1 MWRRTLGW
9 GTFILVLLALVIV
22 MVGPVGLRLILNG
35 VQQSGTDISSKGIR
49 GWLWDFTLLDARY
62 QQLGVQLNAREARIQ
77 LDFSGLFSRTI
88 GIDAALKDA
97 VIDLDP
103 SKLESGTGSNWQ
115 TRINRLQVD
124 NTTLRLNG
132 KSLNLPDAQVNL
144 NSTSARELQADI
156 QTQNG
161 NLQARAAFEP
171 DLSSFAIDFS
181 GDASILKHYYPGI
194 RAGSLNGQ
202 YTLKNGDIAGTVNIS
217 GGRVVVPEFDVVDVQ
232 NIQGT
237 LQHQNNQITASLK
250 GNGLGGPVQARATVD
265 LEGQQWNVLA
275 DATPQLNRLGF
286 EGLNGTGQLRIET
299 GGWEKVKAT
308 AQYLGSVGYQDV
320 QIPDAKIGYQ
330 LTEKLDSL
338 VQASGQLRAL
348 GETAKL
354 QADLKFVSNVWSGGA
369 TLQGPNVQA
378 RANIQNQLL
387 TLTGKGFNVD
397 LQGQYRLDRQT
408 LQATAST
415 RLQDFQKDV
424 QGQVKVQASGPL
436 DNLLLQVVDSE
447 VRTDLTGPL
456 SLNGTGRFQNGVLDL
471 STPHLDLTYRPS
483 GSTWQVKEIPLQG
496 IGVLNGSGNLVGQNL
511 LGTVDLSGLPL
522 QAQDV
527 RGELSLNTSNL
538 QFSFTSPELQAKGIP
553 DDFNVLIRNYTF
565 VGGVLQTLSGQ
576 VQVKNLSPRGQ
587 VRIRSAYQD
596 VTATLDGLKST
607 LKGELQGPLKG
618 LPVSGTADLENARL
632 NLGGL
637 LANIQYQ
644 PLQATVSQKGQ
655 SLNVSVQNGKINAS
669 GALPLDTFQKL
680 YNLPISGQLAVDLQN
695 SQGTAT
701 FSGNYL
707 ENQIEALFDVK
718 PEQVTAQ
725 LKINGKDLQATA
737 QGQVYP
743 TANLNGTLNALG
755 ATSNLRVYGP
765 LDRLKYQATGNTPAF
780 VQGDLQLSSKPFNLQ
795 GNLTPQVT
803 LNGNVGGLQ
812 VRLKDSNAFELAVTG
827 QETLQYQSNTYR
839 ASLSGNWRPDWKGT
853 VNARIEGPGV
863 QATARGP
870 WGQLMVDAVYRQQ
883 DLQLRA
889 QVRLGLPNLA
899 YSGTVSARYHDLNAR
914 GSVQGLGSQFR
925 ASATVVSPEQ
935 GTARL
940 EARGLDDL
948 RVQAS
953 NFVYQDITASG
964 NLRYL
969 QGKINGSLNARLQDH
984 RLSVQALGESF
995 TARLQSPLGQGTAE
1009 GNVDFSRYQVN
1020 LNSPYFD
1027 ANVKGNLQGF
1037 SGTLNTLPQQFEV
1050 LKDQLQIPAQSFGLL
1065 GDFQKNRFALQQ
1077 GNEEVVY
1084 ADGALSG
1091 ALSLDYRL
1099 RDTGTGQ
1106 VQVRPTL
1113 QKVEVTLTGPLEGS
1127 GQVFPDVEANVRAPL
1142 ALVQP
1147 LLPEAYQTAL
1157 NPGQVF
1163 LQVSGPYSKLNFTAR
1178 TENSQ
1183 WNQKDLAVQANGYWT
1198 PDSYQA
1204 SVQLK
1209 HPQATLQATLTP
1221 KNQSF
1226 SGNLDALLLPNVPE
1240 GLTGQVTV
1248 QGSLQNFDPQTLKAS
1263 GNLDAALDSGNLKA
1277 KGSFDIQPGLQV
1289 HTRLNG
1295 TALEN
1300 KAFSLVGQV
1309 YPRVNA
1315 SVQLDQSSGTAQ
1327 GSFDQLE
1334 LTLKGRLLD
1343 QQVDVRLST
1352 TETVQA
1358 VLSGSINGG
1367 QLDAK
1372 LNLATGVGALKLEGL
1387 DLQQTANLKGNLNL
1401 SAQLQ
1406 SYQQVTAQVSG
1417 TAEDIQIEGDL
1428 LWQDG
1433 TLTARTAQ
1441 ASLQQGALQA
1451 SGVIYP
1457 EMNLQGSGNLTDPVK
1472 APFTFTAKG
1481 KPEKPVLVVQ
1491 GTLTE
1496 PYQGL
1501 QLQGTKATI
1510 EVRDLQDILV
1520 NLSGAISGKVAGQY
1534 KQTFG
1539 LQEANLNF
1547 NLPIQRE
1554 DLAGLLKGQLG
1565 WNGSFFG
1572 LLNFS
1577 GQLNKEPLLLEARGS
1592 NTGNL
1597 LLNGK
1602 YQQADFKGTVQKNV
1616 FDGLQAQLE
1625 VPNFDVSGLL
1635 GLKDP
1640 LVLNANASI
1649 EGPWNKLQV
1658 QAEGNLSE
1666 NRTQQQVQFKLA
1678 QQDDLWTGT
1687 LTGAI
1692 AGEVQYTPENWR
1704 AQLATQTLNFA
1715 PFVPQLKT
1723 GLLTGN
1729 FKLSGTGT
1737 DLSTLQVE
1745 ATGLQAIAT
1754 DTQDN
1759 PIELAGSA
1767 SYQSETAT
1775 LNLQGQYDGSPLK
1788 IAGKYPDGLDVQIER
1803 FAVAGGELGLQGTV
1817 SGNLKDPAIRA
1828 TGTFNHPQ
1836 GNANLQVSGSLQDLL
1851 VKLQANLS
1859 GDVKGTASGTVQ
1871 VKNLDLNTLQLNLT
1885 ADAEGAGVLARG
1897 TIQGNYPDLRGQMR
1911 LQRGDAYVTL
1921 TGNGDGTYR
1930 LSDSNVATGTL
1941 AIAGNPPAFSG
1952 DVVLNAV
1959 PLLEGASGS
1968 TALKVNFKGN
1978 LDTLSAQY
1986 SGTVQQVQYQET
1998 RIASGTLEGT
2008 FEGPYLSPNLQLK
2021 TLLSGIQQQD
2031 LKVQTANLTL
2041 ASRGA
2046 YASPD
2051 LKGSGTLSGV
2061 SYQQEKLGEIT
2072 FSGTSQGNLQSP
2084 ILELEADLK
2093 DLQYQ
2098 NVLVSGGNLLVQSR
2112 GSLNQPEVYLT
2123 GDLNGLGYQDYQL
2136 DQLTLTGDYAGTW
2149 PKPDLQVMATGSGIG
2164 YQNNRAASSVLNLL
2178 VKHRADTSK
2187 LEGSLTGRIESL
2199 RSKTDQLGLLD
2210 FSGNVRGTL
2219 ASPEAQ
2225 ISGKIRNLKWQDVV
2239 VGTGNVF
2246 ATSEGNLDA
2255 PTVQI
2260 MADLEG
2266 AQYQQQKLQT
2276 LNLQATSQG
2285 KWQESSINLKASGT
2299 GIQLFGANAAN
2310 IHVQGNST
2318 GPWSAPSLQLN
2329 TTLSDLQ
2336 YQEGS
2341 ARQLQISGKST
2352 GDLNNP
2358 NLSVTGGFQ
2367 GLKYQDIQTTD
2378 GVFTANGPL
2387 KDFEVTLSQQGKTT
2401 LSFQKEQLTLDG
2413 LTLTGFDQTLA
2424 ISGTAGLKEGNLQ
2437 LRTEGPVNGQVAAQY
2452 QQTRALNLQSLTLEQ
2467 LLQSYNLQLQP
2478 EVSYQ
2483 GFQTRGRFA
2492 LTEREW
2498 SGSGT
2503 LSGLPDWLS
2512 RGPVSYR
2519 VSGQDFPALQATL
2532 NSSGVQ
2538 SNLTL
2543 NRTAATLAFLSTPEV
2558 QGTGTLTYQF
2568 EPGTFSGET
2577 GFIQKDTSVNL
2588 IGQEKTVQA
2597 ILKKAQ
2603 ATISAQAQLNPL
2615 VVDVTLQD
2623 GEHQGTGQYTLEG
2636 WNLDIPEFK
2645 ASSLGNTGYQGTVR
2659 LVGRGK
2665 GTTGTVELQTSGL
2678 QLPYTIPLLEEQ
2690 VAGDLKA
2697 RLELGEVIRAVGQ
2710 YRGPLGTADLS
2721 VSNQNGWQGTLKA
2734 NLKTSS
2740 NPGSL
2745 QADVKLENQSMD
2757 GNIQVNQFG
2766 YTFRDLEGVITGKI
2780 DIEDSFFTGN
2790 LQTRLDGG
2798 AVTLNGEGSLAD
2810 VLPVLESIGIAPSEE
2825 GYLVTLS
2832 ASAFP
2837 LEKLGYLPYARGRVF
2852 GTATLTSTSSTVNL
2866 RIPELSL
2873 PGSTPTEIQIG
2884 GIGPETPNNENRT
2897 VLSARLDGTF
2907 SGGDARFRGSIGDTT
2922 FVASST
2928 DGVLVGNF
2936 DFRNTPVH
2944 ALIGAFTDALPGQGL
2959 LTGTGRI
2966 DGKLSELDQLR
2977 LSVVAEAI
2985 KVTSAGQTLMGTGQ
2999 FSLEQGAL
3007 TVPGIQLSGAGNLN
3021 IQGKYAPNDVNLT
3034 ANFQNATFTPLLA
3047 LVPALKGYKPALQG
3061 NLSIRATGT
3070 YGQPTIQVEGS
3081 SLTGELAGIGLQ
3093 LTNLTGALERNQI
3106 RFQST
3111 ASTTGLVKSN
3121 LQLTGNADLVA
3132 GKLENSR
3139 IEANGTTTVTN
3150 FGTLE
3155 GTALRLNQQ
3164 GENWKLFLTG
3174 TRGGKLQASGDLLP
3188 DLNVRILL
3196 DEVQPEL
3203 PNYYIQDSSVTGA
3216 LTLVRA
3222 GEFYRLGGEVDLEKL
3237 QFTLSKPVTE
3247 KTDKEDTFEFE
3258 SPLPTEYT
3266 TFPQRRQDQDRAAL
3280 ASWIFDDILIDA
3292 QNNIRIDE
3300 NLVRA
3305 EFGGQLVLSGN
3316 AYAPRLQGDILPK
3329 RGSVFLRENE
3339 FVLNTAATSIRFNAA
3354 DGAYPT
3360 INLQGNGSVRD
3371 GGQNVR
3377 VIMTVIGTFVPDPS
3391 DPRARKLETDT
3402 ILREERELL
3411 GQCSD
3416 PVRNPN
3422 SNLPRC
3428 LDEASLYSLLVF
3440 GTKNLQD
3447 IPTELTQSAIRTTLQ
3462 VFLVGEIERSIA
3474 NALGIDVFRIRNYTI
3489 GQDNSFNAEFTV
3501 GTYLSR
3507 EWYIQYQVDLLG
3519 NGNVQVQYSALDGKL
3534 ALTLSSPL
3542 NRLDF
3547 NTVQPEIALAYNFD
3561 TQNSIELGIQTEES
3575 PQGER
3580 GFSVKLG
3587 YKLRF

>member
-1 MWRRTLGW
+1 M
-9 GTFILVLLALVIV
+9 LLALVIV

-62 QQLGVQLNAREARIQ
+62 QQPGVQLNAREARIQ

-88 GIDAALKDA
+88 GIDAALRDA

-132 KSLNLPDAQVNL
+132 KSLNLPDAQVKL

-156 QTQNG
+156 QTQKG

-181 GDASILKHYYPGI
+181 GDAAILQHYYSGI
-194 RAGSLNGQ
+194 RAGTLKGQ
-202 YTLKNGDIAGTVNIS
+202 YTLKNGDIAGTINIS

-237 LQHQNNQITASLK
+237 LQHQNNQITATLK

-265 LEGQQWNVLA
+265 LDGQQWKVLA

-286 EGLNGTGQLRIET
+286 EGLNGNGQLRIET
-299 GGWEKVKAT
+299 SGWEKAKAS

-320 QIPDAKIGYQ
+320 QIPDARIVYQ
-330 LTEKLDSL
+330 LTEQLDSL
-338 VQASGQLRAL
+338 VQASGQLQAL

-354 QADLKFVSNVWSGGA
+354 QADLKFVSNVWSGAA

-397 LQGQYRLDRQT
+397 FQGQYRLDQQT

-447 VRTDLTGPL
+447 IRTDLTGKL
-456 SLNGTGRFQNGVLDL
+456 SLNGQGRFQNGVLDL
-471 STPHLDLTYRPS
+471 STPHLDLTYSSS
-483 GSTWQVKEIPLQG
+483 GSTWQIKEIPLQG
-496 IGVLNGSGNLVGQNL
+496 IGALNGSGNLVGQNL
-511 LGTVDLSGLPL
+511 LGTVSLTGLPV

-538 QFSFTSPELQAKGIP
+538 KFTFTSPELQAKGTP
-553 DDFNVLIRNYTF
+553 EDFNVLVRNYTF
-565 VGGVLQTLSGQ
+565 VGGVLQNLSGQ
-576 VQVKNLSPRGQ
+576 VQVKNLSPKGQ

-596 VTATLDGLKST
+596 VTATLDGLKAT

-637 LANIQYQ
+637 LADIQYQ

-655 SLNVSVQNGKINAS
+655 RLNVRVQNGKINAS

-680 YNLPISGQLAVDLQN
+680 YNLPISGQLAVDLQD

-701 FSGNYL
+701 FSGTYL

-718 PEQVTAQ
+718 SEQVTAQ
-725 LKINGKDLQATA
+725 LNVNGKDLQATA

-755 ATSNLRVYGP
+755 AISNLKVSGP
-765 LDRLKYQATGNTPAF
+765 LDRLTYQATGNTPAF
-780 VQGDLQLSSKPFNLQ
+780 VQGDLQLSSKPFKVQ

-827 QETLQYQSNTYR
+827 QETLQYQSNNYR
-839 ASLSGNWRPDWKGT
+839 VSLSGNWRPDWKGT
-853 VNARIEGPGV
+853 VNARIEGPGL

-870 WGQLMVDAVYRQQ
+870 WDRLLVDAVYRQQ
-883 DLQLRA
+883 DLQLRG
-889 QVRLGLPNLA
+889 QVRLGLPKLA
-899 YSGTVSARYHDLNAR
+899 YSGTVSARYRDLNAR
-914 GSVQGLGSQFR
+914 GSVQGVGSQFR

-948 RVQAS
+948 RLQAS

-969 QGKINGSLNARLQDH
+969 KGKINGSLNARLQDN
-984 RLSVQALGESF
+984 RLSVQALGDTF

-1009 GNVDFSRYQVN
+1009 GNVDFSRYQVHV
-1020 LNSPYFD
+1020 NSAYFD

-1037 SGTLNTLPQQFEV
+1037 SGTLNTLPQQFDV
-1050 LKDQLQIPAQSFGLL
+1050 LKDQLQVPAQSFVLL

-1077 GNEEVVY
+1077 GNEAVVY

-1091 ALSLDYRL
+1091 ALALGYRL

-1106 VQVRPTL
+1106 VQIRPTL
-1113 QKVEVTLTGPLEGS
+1113 QKVDVTLTGPLAGT
-1127 GQVFPDVEANVRAPL
+1127 GQVFPDVDASIRAPL
-1142 ALVQP
+1142 VLVQP

-1157 NPGQVF
+1157 NPGQVL

-1183 WNQKDLAVQANGYWT
+1183 WNQKDLAVQASGYWT

-1226 SGNLDALLLPNVPE
+1226 SGNLDALLLPNLPD
-1240 GLTGQVTV
+1240 GLSGQVRI
-1248 QGSLQNFDPQTLKAS
+1248 QGNLQNFDPQTLKAS
-1263 GNLDAALDSGNLKA
+1263 GNLNAALASGNLKA
-1277 KGSFDIQPGLQV
+1277 TGSFEVEPGLQV
-1289 HTRLNG
+1289 NIQLNG

-1300 KAFSLVGQV
+1300 KPFALVGQV

-1315 SVQLDQSSGTAQ
+1315 SVQIDQSKGTLQ
-1327 GSFDQLE
+1327 GSSFEQLE
-1334 LTLKGRLLD
+1334 LALKGELLD
-1343 QQVDVRLST
+1343 QQVDVRLTT

-1358 VLSGSINGG
+1358 VLSGTINGG

-1372 LNLATGVGALKLEGL
+1372 LDLQTGAGTLKLAGL
-1387 DLQQTANLKGNLNL
+1387 ALQQTANLKGNLNL

-1406 SYQQVTAQVSG
+1406 SYQQATAQVSG

-1433 TLTARTAQ
+1433 ILTASTAQ
-1441 ASLQQGALQA
+1441 ASLPQGAVQA

-1457 EMNLQGSGNLTDPVK
+1457 EMDLQGSGNLTDPVK

-1481 KPEKPVLVVQ
+1481 KPDKPVLVVQ

-1520 NLSGAISGKVAGQY
+1520 NLSGSISGNVTGQY
-1534 KQTFG
+1534 KQDFG

-1554 DLAGLLKGQLG
+1554 DLSGLLKGQLG
-1565 WNGSFFG
+1565 WNGSFSG

-1577 GQLNKEPLLLEARGS
+1577 GQLNNQPLLLEVRGS

-1602 YQQADFKGTVQKNV
+1602 YQQADFKGTVQKNI

-1649 EGPWNKLQV
+1649 EGPWNKLQT
-1658 QAEGNLSE
+1658 QAAGTLSE
-1666 NRTQQQVQFKLA
+1666 SRSQQQVQFKLA

-1692 AGEVQYTPENWR
+1692 AGEVQFTPENWR
-1704 AQLATQTLNFA
+1704 AQLATQNLNFA

-1737 DLSTLQVE
+1737 DLSTLQIE
-1745 ATGLQAIAT
+1745 ATGLQASAT
-1754 DTQDN
+1754 DPQDN
-1759 PIELAGSA
+1759 PLELAGNA

-1788 IAGKYPDGLDVQIER
+1788 IAGKYPDGLEVQIER

-1817 SGNLKDPAIRA
+1817 SGNLNDPAIQA

-1836 GNANLQVSGSLQDLL
+1836 GNVNLQVSGSLQNLL
-1851 VKLQANLS
+1851 VELQATLT
-1859 GDVKGTASGTVQ
+1859 GDVKGRASGTVQ

-1885 ADAEGAGVLARG
+1885 ADAEGAGILARG

-1911 LQRGDAYVTL
+1911 LQRGEAYVTL

-1930 LSDSNVATGTL
+1930 LSDSNVATGTV

-1998 RIASGTLEGT
+1998 RIASATLEGT
-2008 FEGPYLSPNLQLK
+2008 FDGPYLSPGIELK
-2021 TLLSGIQQQD
+2021 ALLGGVQQQD
-2031 LKVQTANLTL
+2031 VKVQAVNLTL

-2051 LKGSGTLSGV
+2051 LKASGTLSGV
-2061 SYQQEKLGEIT
+2061 SYQQERLGEIQ

-2084 ILELEADLK
+2084 TLELEADLK
-2093 DLQYQ
+2093 DLTYQ
-2098 NVLVSGGNLLVQSR
+2098 DVLVSGGNVLVQSR
-2112 GSLNQPEVYLT
+2112 GSLNQPVVYLT

-2149 PKPDLQVMATGSGIG
+2149 PKADLEVMAEGSGVG
-2164 YQNNRAASSVLNLL
+2164 YQNNRAVSSVLNLR

-2219 ASPEAQ
+2219 AAPEAQ
-2225 ISGKIRNLKWQDVV
+2225 LSGKIRNLKWQDVV

-2246 ATSEGNLDA
+2246 ATSQGNLET
-2255 PTVQI
+2255 PTVQL
-2260 MADLEG
+2260 MADLDG

-2276 LNLQATSQG
+2276 LSLQATSQG
-2285 KWQESSINLKASGT
+2285 KWQESNINLKATGT
-2299 GIQLFGANAAN
+2299 GIQLFGASAASIN
-2310 IHVQGNST
+2310 VQGNST

-2329 TTLSDLQ
+2329 TTFSDLQ
-2336 YQEGS
+2336 YQEGL

-2358 NLSVTGGFQ
+2358 NLSLTGGFQ
-2367 GLKYQDIQTTD
+2367 GLKYQGVQTTD
-2378 GVFTANGPL
+2378 GVFTASGPL
-2387 KDFEVTLSQQGKTT
+2387 KDIQISLSQQGKTT

-2413 LTLTGFDQTLA
+2413 LTLKGFDQTLA
-2424 ISGTAGLKEGNLQ
+2424 VSGVAGLKAGDLQ
-2437 LRTEGPVNGQVAAQY
+2437 LRTEGPVTGQLAVQY
-2452 QQTRALNLQSLTLEQ
+2452 QQTRALNLQALTLEQ

-2492 LTEREW
+2492 LTERQW

-2512 RGPVSYR
+2512 RGPVSYQ
-2519 VSGQDFPALQATL
+2519 VNGQDFPALQATL

-2543 NRTAATLAFLSTPEV
+2543 SQSAATFAFLSTPEV
-2558 QGTGTLTYQF
+2558 EGTGTLTYRF

-2588 IGQEKTVQA
+2588 LGQEKTVKA
-2597 ILKKAQ
+2597 TLKKAQ
-2603 ATISAQAQLNPL
+2603 ATITAQAKLNPL

-2623 GEHQGTGQYTLEG
+2623 GEHQGTGQYTSEG
-2636 WNLDIPEFK
+2636 WNLNIPEFK

-2659 LVGRGK
+2659 LVGSGK
-2665 GTTGTVELQTSGL
+2665 GTTGNIDLQTSGL

-2690 VAGDLKA
+2690 VAGDLKV
-2697 RLELGEVIRAVGQ
+2697 RLELGDVIRAVGQ
-2710 YRGPLGTADLS
+2710 YQGPLGTADFS
-2721 VSNQNGWQGTLKA
+2721 VSNQSGWQGNLKA
-2734 NLKTSS
+2734 DLRTSS

-2745 QADVKLENQSMD
+2745 QADVKLANQRMD
-2757 GNIQVNQFG
+2757 GTIQVNQFG
-2766 YTFRDLEGVITGKI
+2766 YTFRDLEGVISGRI

-2810 VLPVLESIGIAPSEE
+2810 VLPVLESIGIKPSEE
-2825 GYLVTLS
+2825 GYLVALS

-2873 PGSTPTEIQIG
+2873 PGSTPPEIQIG

-2907 SGGDARFRGSIGDTT
+2907 SDGDARFRGSIGDTT

-2966 DGKLSELDQLR
+2966 DGKLSDLDQLR

-3021 IQGKYAPNDVNLT
+3021 IQGRYAPNDVNLT

-3047 LVPALKGYKPALQG
+3047 LVPALKDYKPALQG
-3061 NLSIRATGT
+3061 SLSIRATGA

-3081 SLTGELAGIGLQ
+3081 TLTGELAGIGIQ

-3106 RFQST
+3106 RFQSA

-3222 GEFYRLGGEVDLEKL
+3222 GEFYRLGGDVDLEKL

-3247 KTDKEDTFEFE
+3247 KTEKDDTFEFE

-3339 FVLNTAATSIRFNAA
+3339 FVLNTAVTSIRFNAA

-3377 VIMTVIGTFVPDPS
+3377 VIMTVIGTFVPDPT
-3391 DPRARKLETDT
+3391 DPRARTLETDT